1 MSSYIARNSIS
12 GTRLT
17 PQNETGFLAAPGRE
31 SGQETSRQ
39 ILPVVPE
46 MASTEKPS
54 VNLFSISALLMGG
67 LGYLFREHR
76 VVNSNLTAPANA
88 TSVQQVRPVQERV
101 EIRLTSVREV
111 WLRLRSGFPVPLPS
125 RPWRGPGRCRRP

>member
-46 MASTEKPS
+46 MASIERPS
-54 VNLFSISALLMGG
+54 VNLYEPRAVSREG
-67 LGYLFREHR
+67 FRIEDAAR
-76 VVNSNLTAPANA
+76 VAIENCLNKGVHPNPAVVEFVTVKAPK
-88 TSVQQVRPVQERV
+88 SHKGQQ
-101 EIRLTSVREV
+101 
-111 WLRLRSGFPVPLPS
+111 G
-125 RPWRGPGRCRRP
+125 RGR

>member
-12 GTRLT
+12 GIRLT

-39 ILPVVPE
+39 ILPVIPE

-54 VNLFSISALLMGG
+54 VNLFSISALLTDG
-67 LGYLFREHR
+67 LGHLH
-76 VVNSNLTAPANA
+76 
-88 TSVQQVRPVQERV
+88 
-101 EIRLTSVREV
+101 
-111 WLRLRSGFPVPLPS
+111 
-125 RPWRGPGRCRRP
+125 